1 MAIKPVELT
10 INCGY
15 AQAAIR
21 EMSVEQRKS
30 GSERAECFTAL
41 FESTPDFYNPSIL
54 ETYGHRESSFVANCK
69 RIVHKF
75 DLWKNREVKHTYLK
89 TFSTTGNYYH
99 DS

>member
-15 AQAAIR
+15 ARAAFR
-21 EMSVEQRKS
+21 EISVEQRKS

-41 FESTPDFYNPSIL
+41 FESTQVCSVEKP
-54 ETYGHRESSFVANCK
+54 GGKAQ
-69 RIVHKF
+69 
-75 DLWKNREVKHTYLK
+75 YLK

-99 DS
+99 NS